1 MNSINFLTQGQGQP
15 LVFLHGIGGGAASW
29 RWQLDEFGRTHCA
42 IAWDAPGYGES
53 EPLPDVTIATFARD
67 LHQFLQEQQIEH
79 PILVGHSLGGMIVQE
94 YLATFPGK
102 TSKVVLYSTSPAFG
116 RRDGEWQQEFV
127 RARLGP
133 LDQGRTMAEI
143 APEIVQKMVGSA
155 ATADG
160 IELATRC
167 MAATSA
173 ETYRASVLSLLDFD
187 RRDNLGKIDVPCLC
201 VTGAEDS
208 NAPAPMMEK
217 MAAKIPGAQFKVL
230 PGLGHLS
237 HMENPA
243 LFNDCVRTFIGG

>member
-1 MNSINFLTQGQGQP
+1 MKISHLEKGNGSH
-15 LVFLHGIGGGAASW
+15 LVFLHGIGGSAASW
-29 RWQLDEFGRTHCA
+29 HWQIDEFSRTHHA

-53 EPLPDVTIATFARD
+53 EPILDVTIATFAQA
-67 LHQFLQEQQIEH
+67 LHQFLQEQQIER

-133 LDQGRTMAEI
+133 LDEGRTMPEI

-155 ATADG
+155 ATVAG

-173 ETYRASVLSLLDFD
+173 ATYRASVLSLLNFD

-201 VTGAEDS
+201 ITGAEDT

-217 MAAKIPGAQFKVL
+217 MAAKIPGAQFQVL
-230 PGLGHLS
+230 PGLGHLA
-237 HMENPA
+237 HMENPI
-243 LFNDCVRTFIGG
+243 LFNDCVRTFIG